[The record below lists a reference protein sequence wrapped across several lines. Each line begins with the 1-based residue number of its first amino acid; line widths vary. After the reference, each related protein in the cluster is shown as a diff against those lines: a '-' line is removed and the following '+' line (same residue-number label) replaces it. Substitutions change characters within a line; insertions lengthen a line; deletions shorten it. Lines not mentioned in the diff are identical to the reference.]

1 METESRRI
9 TASKISPWMMIP
21 RPPCDA
27 AWMAEQEPAWLV
39 LQAGVATAAVAAEPP
54 NHLSTHGGSGNE
66 LKRPNP
72 YKTQAWSRGHDR
84 PTRRHATPRHAK
96 RGRRRAGPDPDPD
109 PSCHPVTHRLLA
121 PTGHHHRTR
130 PLARGAPLQP
140 QLPVKSASHLAL
152 LSPPLS
158 PLCPLSQFP
167 GPDLGS

>member
-1 METESRRI
+1 MDDSPAPLRRRLDGGAEACLASATSRRRHCCRRRG
-9 TASKISPWMMIP
+9 TTD
-21 RPPCDA
+21 RTTCPP
-27 AWMAEQEPAWLV
+27 MAG
-39 LQAGVATAAVAAEPP
+39 AGT
-54 NHLSTHGGSGNE
+54 NSNDQTHTKP
-66 LKRPNP
+66 KRGRAD
-72 YKTQAWSRGHDR
+72 T
-84 PTRRHATPRHAK
+84 TVRRDATPRHAK

-140 QLPVKSASHLAL
+140 QLPVKFASHLAL

>member
-1 METESRRI
+1 MVTESRRI
-9 TASKISPWMMIP
+9 TASKISPWMIP
-21 RPPCDA
+21 RPLCDA
-27 AWMAEQEPAWLV
+27 AWMAEQKPAWLV

-54 NHLSTHGGSGNE
+54 TEPPVHPWRERERTQTT
-66 LKRPNP
+66 KPIQNP
-72 YKTQAWSRGHDR
+72 SVVARTGPSD
-84 PTRRHATPRHAK
+84 ATPRHAK
-96 RGRRRAGPDPDPD
+96 RGRRQAGPDPDPD